1 MPGPVTAD
9 TKFEPV
15 FGWAKL
21 PHPMNFKEATS
32 VAVDSK
38 DNVYVFNRG
47 NWPLMVFDREGNFLS
62 DWGQGEFDRPHGIR
76 IDQEDNL
83 YLIDDIAHM
92 VEKRTKDGKLLMRI
106 GERGKAAEWQEGE
119 PFNRPT
125 DVAVH
130 PETGDIFVADGYGN
144 SRVHRFTKDGTHN
157 LSWGEPG
164 SRPGQFSLPHNIT
177 MLGNQHV
184 MVCDRENFRLQ
195 IFTLEGEFVQQ
206 VISHRPIAIYA
217 GRHADLNIYVAEAG
231 APAVQAG
238 VKRLGLDVVIYDREL
253 KEVGRFGNEIG
264 GEGADQ
270 FLAPHGMAVDSEGS
284 VYVAEV
290 SFTAHGSQLDPPREV
305 VSLRKWKRVSG

>member
-32 VAVDSK
+32 VAVDSE

-62 DWGQGEFDRPHGIR
+62 EWGQGEFDRPHGIR

-92 VEKRTKDGKLLMRI
+92 VEKRTKDGKLLMRL

-130 PETGDIFVADGYGN
+130 PETGDIFVSDGYGN

-195 IFTLEGEFVQQ
+195 IFTLDGESVQQ
-206 VISHRPIAIYA
+206 VISHRPMAIYA
-217 GRHADLNIYVAEAG
+217 GRNADSNVYVAEAG

-238 VKRLGLDVVIYDREL
+238 VKRLGLDVVIYDREM
-253 KEVGRFGNEIG
+253 KEVGRFGNESG
-264 GEGADQ
+264 GEGVDQ